1 MSTEKTSPSW
11 DDLIKSCSLKSCTC
25 QIYNRQASPPPND
38 KDKSCCCGRLIRR
51 HSFDGISLESKN
63 KNTEW
68 NPPNDFG
75 ILAHSIK
82 VPINVFGRIKSTDCK
97 FVRIDLRSKLKD
109 IYDLLVDDCGG
120 VEHKPSLILSVYGGA
135 KYFLVPEKLEKEI
148 IRGIVDAASG
158 TDTWILT
165 AGINNGVS
173 KLVGEGISHY
183 RLLREYPNKVKCIGM
198 TMWGTVNEST
208 RFELKHSTDTYPR
221 EYLHRQ
227 ISDNIQE
234 DKETMEKNHTH
245 CILFDDGQLSGY
257 LGDVQRHG
265 LVVYACQ
272 QEKHTC
278 YGVTIIVEG
287 GLNTLE
293 VIENDIKE
301 HRPIVLIKG
310 SGRLA
315 DTLATL
321 IEQSSTTEKTDQNY
335 PIDEEIKKVVQYFI
349 PTPGNTEMNST
360 ITRIKNI
367 LKKDNRYL
375 LNVFSLN
382 DDNNMAQTI
391 FNAIFVKIKK
401 NVIDDN
407 TNKKNNQEQQDQNDE
422 DKLINLALEWNYFE
436 GVLPILH
443 TRQDTKLRVTDT
455 IHRLNQTK
463 RKLTKD
469 KLRLTGAE
477 LLRTENE
484 LQQAEDELRLIDTT
498 NEKYIEYE
506 KDLFK
511 RSLEKNR
518 PKFVEYLLAAN
529 SDPLILIETGDTSK
543 RHETISNL
551 YKKCHDQMNKNHSK
565 YITTLF
571 GATSSKTVEELDL
584 KLIRFVGSFIG
595 PIYSCEHDSTKN
607 RVLIDLKTSISTCC
621 EFKQVDDNQSTSN
634 NDHKLPYTKDHLLR
648 DLFLMSIFLG
658 MPEMAKIILLHI
670 PSRICAALVASAI
683 FKRYAKSSTTI
694 YLKNKFQSQALEFE
708 TYAGMFIDKCYEFN
722 ERIACELLLRQIP
735 LFGNIT
741 PMQVAISSES
751 GKLLETA
758 CFDQTLAQVWY
769 NKLSIENHQI
779 FAKLLQIP
787 TILTLGLSAP
797 LAITYRDVE
806 IEVADRSLSSDGIN
820 YYMNKKIS
828 TTHPC
833 TKYWLLFKYFHQSP
847 MVKMCYHFISY
858 IFFLLVFSYMMLYHL
873 DSGDPDIKPHW
884 TEIYV
889 IITISTMFCEE
900 VRKIYHEYTTRM
912 TERWGSTGSFLLT
925 VLTNAFYII
934 PYFLF
939 YLGLG
944 FRYRAYNENI
954 ISTAR
959 IIWAFDLELWYL
971 RSLRFIVVLKFIG
984 PKLFMLKNM
993 LRDLFAFVYIIFIAI
1008 AAYGVVSRS
1017 LIFYNQIPFTINDI
1031 FKGILYEPYWFIYG
1045 DVSDKDLLD
1054 EIINNGTQT
1063 YVAEA
1068 TATHVLLAF
1077 HMLFINILIL
1087 NLLIAVF
1094 TRTIDDIQ
1102 ENTEFYWRYQR
1113 YTFVR
1118 EYFERP
1124 PLAYPPLII
1133 FTHIMFLFIALKRK
1147 LCPTLLESQV
1157 TPENGKSKSKT
1168 VTRIFKMIPVD
1179 MSQVNEQWD
1188 IFENAATQSYART
1201 IFEKNKKKNDL
1212 SIDENI
1218 PTKKLL
1224 TIDNNE
1230 TQLDNSEQQIIEN
1243 LKEEIM
1249 TLKSVVA
1256 KNNVRMEKHAHD
1268 VNKSLDWIMQAI
1280 ARVKMNDPNKPPVDL
1295 ESIVLQDKTL
1305 SGSQTAKNPTQ

>member
-1 MSTEKTSPSW
+1 MSTEKKSSSW
-11 DDLIKSCSLKSCTC
+11 EDLIKKNCSLKSCTC
-25 QIYNRQASPPPND
+25 KIYNRQVSPSSND
-38 KDKSCCCGRLIRR
+38 NDKSCCCGRLIRC
-51 HSFDGISLESKN
+51 HSFNGISLLPKIKN
-63 KNTEW
+63 NGETEW
-68 NPPNDFG
+68 NPPDHFG
-75 ILAHSIK
+75 IRVHSTK

-97 FVRIDLRSKLKD
+97 FVRVDIRSKLND
-109 IYDLLVDDCGG
+109 IYNLLVDDCGG

-208 RFELKHSTDTYPR
+208 RFELKHTTDTYRR
-221 EYLHRQ
+221 EFLHRQ
-227 ISDNIQE
+227 ISDNTQE
-234 DKETMEKNHTH
+234 DKETIEKNHTH

-257 LGDVQRHG
+257 LGDTQRHQ
-265 LVVYACQ
+265 LVTHACQ
-272 QEKHTC
+272 QANHTC
-278 YGVTIIVEG
+278 YAVTIIVEG
-287 GLNTLE
+287 GINTLE
-293 VIENDIKE
+293 VIKNDIKAQ
-301 HRPIVLIKG
+301 RPVVLIKG

-321 IEQSSTTEKTDQNY
+321 IEQSSTIEKIDQNY
-335 PIDEEIKKVVQYFI
+335 PTDEDIKKVVEYFI
-349 PTPGNTEMNST
+349 PTPDNFDFRST
-360 ITRIKNI
+360 IDQIKNI
-367 LKKDNRYL
+367 LIKTNRYF

-382 DDNNMAQTI
+382 NDNNMAQTI
-391 FNAIFVKIKK
+391 FNAIFVKNKK
-401 NVIDDN
+401 NVIGNNDN
-407 TNKKNNQEQQDQNDE
+407 NRKNEGNNQEQQGQNDE
-422 DKLINLALEWNYFE
+422 NKLIDLALEWNYFE
-436 GVLPILH
+436 GVLPILQ
-443 TRQDTKLRVTDT
+443 TRQDA
-455 IHRLNQTK
+455 
-463 RKLTKD
+463 
-469 KLRLTGAE
+469 KLRLT
-477 LLRTENE
+477 
-484 LQQAEDELRLIDTT
+484 DPDSIK
-498 NEKYIEYE
+498 KYIDDE
-506 KDLFK
+506 KKLFK
-511 RSLEKNR
+511 KSLEKNR

-529 SDPLILIETGDTSK
+529 SDPLILIETGDTST
-543 RHETISNL
+543 RHKTISNL
-551 YKKCHDQMNKNHSK
+551 YEGCHAQMNKNRSK
-565 YITTLF
+565 DITTLF
-571 GATSSKTVEELDL
+571 GEISSKTTEELDSKL
-584 KLIRFVGSFIG
+584 KRFVGSFIG
-595 PIYSCEHDSTKN
+595 PIYSCERDSIKICI
-607 RVLIDLKTSISTCC
+607 RIDLKAFICTCC
-621 EFKQVDDNQSTSN
+621 ELKQVDDNQTTHDLN
-634 NDHKLPYTKDHLLR
+634 PKHPYTKDHLLR
-648 DLFLMSIFLG
+648 DLFLMSIFLD
-658 MPEMAKIILLHI
+658 MPEMAKIILIHI
-670 PSRICAALVASAI
+670 PFRICAALVASAI

-694 YLKNKFQSQALEFE
+694 YLKNKFQNQALEFE

-769 NKLSIENHQI
+769 NKLSIKNQQMS
-779 FAKLLQIP
+779 AKLLQIP

-806 IEVADRSLSSDGIN
+806 IEVADRTLSSDGIN

-900 VRKIYHEYTTRM
+900 VRKIYHEYKTRM

-1017 LIFYNQIPFTINDI
+1017 LIFYKQIPFTINDL

-1054 EIINNGTQT
+1054 EIISNETQS

-1102 ENTEFYWRYQR
+1102 ENTEFYWHYQR

-1133 FTHIMFLFIALKRK
+1133 FTHIFFLFLALKRK
-1147 LCPTLLESQV
+1147 LCLKFCKSQV
-1157 TPENGKSKSKT
+1157 THENDKSQPKT
-1168 VTRIFKMIPVD
+1168 ITRIFKMIPVG
-1179 MSQVNEQWD
+1179 SQVNERWD

-1218 PTKKLL
+1218 SKNKLL

-1230 TQLDNSEQQIIEN
+1230 TQLDNNEQQIIEN

-1249 TLKSVVA
+1249 TLKSVVTNNQ
-1256 KNNVRMEKHAHD
+1256 KHLEENNVRMEKHAHE
-1268 VNKSLDWIMQAI
+1268 VNKSLDWIMRAI
-1280 ARVKMNDPNKPPVDL
+1280 ARVKMNDPEKPPLDL
-1295 ESIVLQDKTL
+1295 ESTVL
-1305 SGSQTAKNPTQ
+1305 

>member
-1 MSTEKTSPSW
+1 MSTEETFLPW
-11 DDLIKSCSLKSCTC
+11 EDLVKRRILESELKSRTC
-25 QIYNRQASPPPND
+25 QIYNRQASPPSSDN
-38 KDKSCCCGRLIRR
+38 DKSCCCDRLIRR
-51 HSFDGISLESKN
+51 HSFDGTSLQSNITNNGE
-63 KNTEW
+63 TEW
-68 NPPNDFG
+68 NPPNDYRIFV
-75 ILAHSIK
+75 HSTK
-82 VPINVFGRIKSTDCK
+82 VPINVFGRIKSTNCK
-97 FVRIDLRSKLKD
+97 FVRIDTRSKITD
-109 IYDLLVDDCGG
+109 IYKLLVDDCGG
-120 VEHKPSLILSVYGGA
+120 DKHKPSLILSVYGGA

-208 RFELKHSTDTYPR
+208 RFELKHRTNKYPR
-221 EYLHRQ
+221 EILYRQ

-234 DKETMEKNHTH
+234 NKETIEQNHTH

-257 LGDVQRHG
+257 LGDGQRHG

-272 QEKHTC
+272 QTNHTC
-278 YGVTIIVEG
+278 YAVTIIVEG
-287 GLNTLE
+287 GINTLE
-293 VIENDIKE
+293 VIENDIEKK
-301 HRPIVLIKG
+301 RPIILIKG

-321 IEQSSTTEKTDQNY
+321 IEQSSTIEKTDQNY
-335 PIDEEIKKVVQYFI
+335 PTNEDIKKVVEYFI
-349 PTPGNTEMNST
+349 PTPDKSEIKLTV
-360 ITRIKNI
+360 TRIKNI
-367 LKKDNRYL
+367 LQTVNRYL

-401 NVIDDN
+401 NLIDDN
-407 TNKKNNQEQQDQNDE
+407 TNKKKNEGNNQEQQGQNDE
-422 DKLINLALEWNYFE
+422 DKLIDLALEWNYFE
-436 GVLPILH
+436 GVLPILQ
-443 TRQDTKLRVTDT
+443 TRQDA
-455 IHRLNQTK
+455 
-463 RKLTKD
+463 
-469 KLRLTGAE
+469 KLRLT
-477 LLRTENE
+477 
-484 LQQAEDELRLIDTT
+484 DPDSIK
-498 NEKYIEYE
+498 KYIDDE
-506 KDLFK
+506 KKLFK
-511 RSLEKNR
+511 KSLEKNR

-529 SDPLILIETGDTSK
+529 SDPLILIETGDTSI

-551 YKKCHDQMNKNHSK
+551 YEGCHAQMNKNRSK
-565 YITTLF
+565 DITTLF
-571 GATSSKTVEELDL
+571 GEISSKTIEELDSKL
-584 KLIRFVGSFIG
+584 KKFVGSFIG
-595 PIYSCEHDSTKN
+595 PIYSCERDSIEKYV
-607 RVLIDLKTSISTCC
+607 RIGLKTFICTRCK
-621 EFKQVDDNQSTSN
+621 FKQGNDNQCTHEGDQSTR
-634 NDHKLPYTKDHLLR
+634 NDNTKPPYTKDHLLR
-648 DLFLMSIFLG
+648 DLFLMSIFLD
-658 MPEMAKIILLHI
+658 MPEMAKIILIHI
-670 PSRICAALVASAI
+670 PFRICAALVASAI

-694 YLKNKFQSQALEFE
+694 YLNNKFQNQALEFE
-708 TYAGMFIDKCYEFN
+708 TYAAMFIDKCYEFN

-751 GKLLETA
+751 GKLLQTA

-769 NKLSIENHQI
+769 NKLSIKNQHLS
-779 FAKLLQIP
+779 AKLPQIP
-787 TILTLGLSAP
+787 SILTLGLSAP
-797 LAITYRDVE
+797 LAITYRDVDT
-806 IEVADRSLSSDGIN
+806 EVADKSLSSDGIN
-820 YYMNKKIS
+820 YYMSKKILTIS
-828 TTHPC
+828 QC
-833 TKYWLLFKYFHQSP
+833 KKYWLLFKYFHQSP

-873 DSGDPDIKPHW
+873 DPGDPDIKPHW

-889 IITISTMFCEE
+889 IITISTMLCEE
-900 VRKIYHEYTTRM
+900 VRKIYHEYKTRM

-954 ISTAR
+954 ISIAR

-1017 LIFYNQIPFTINDI
+1017 LVFYKQIPFTINDL

-1054 EIINNGTQT
+1054 EIISNDTQS

-1102 ENTEFYWRYQR
+1102 ENTEFYWHYQR

-1133 FTHIMFLFIALKRK
+1133 FTHIIFLFLALKRK
-1147 LCPTLLESQV
+1147 FCPKLCQNQV
-1157 TPENGKSKSKT
+1157 THENDKSKLKT

-1212 SIDENI
+1212 SIDEHISTN
-1218 PTKKLL
+1218 KLL
-1224 TIDNNE
+1224 TIDKNE
-1230 TQLDNSEQQIIEN
+1230 TQLNNNEQQIIEN

-1249 TLKSVVA
+1249 TLKSVVTNHLE
-1256 KNNVRMEKHAHD
+1256 KNNLRMEKHAHD

-1295 ESIVLQDKTL
+1295 ESIVLQDNTL
-1305 SGSQTAKNPTQ
+1305 SDNQATTNRT